1 VSSLSLRRYAGRVR
15 WETTTRYAEPGTELN
30 DLGFVTLV
38 NDMMVR
44 NSLTLAALQPGGWH
58 RRVNASLSTEN
69 HWTTGG
75 LPTGAQVQLH
85 GAAEFVNFWSSSV
98 TYTASQ
104 LGATHCVSCA
114 RGGPALRLSPQ
125 HRVAVTFDGDAR
137 RALTPELN
145 VSGSIADEGR
155 SWATAAELGAV
166 ARIGTRTSVSLASGA
181 EHRVLDAQWVGN
193 AGALFSDT
201 THYTFARL
209 DQYTLSITAR
219 ANVTLSPT
227 LSLQLYAQP
236 FVASGDFTDWREL
249 AAPSAVAYDERY
261 TPYGAGANPNGFNS
275 KQFNSNVVMRW
286 EYLPGSVLFLV
297 WQQGRTDARNPG
309 TFDPAR
315 DLRDLFGTHPNNTL
329 LVKLSYWFNP

>member
-1 VSSLSLRRYAGRVR
+1 
-15 WETTTRYAEPGTELN
+15 
-30 DLGFVTLV
+30 
-38 NDMMVR
+38 
-44 NSLTLAALQPGGWH
+44 
-58 RRVNASLSTEN
+58 
-69 HWTTGG
+69 
-75 LPTGAQVQLH
+75 
-85 GAAEFVNFWSSSV
+85 
-98 TYTASQ
+98 
-104 LGATHCVSCA
+104 
-114 RGGPALRLSPQ
+114 
-125 HRVAVTFDGDAR
+125 
-137 RALTPELN
+137 
-145 VSGSIADEGR
+145 
-155 SWATAAELGAV
+155 
-166 ARIGTRTSVSLASGA
+166 
-181 EHRVLDAQWVGN
+181 VLDAQWVGN

-261 TPYGAGANPNGFNS
+261 TPYGAEANPNGFNS